1 MAFTPLW
8 SSNCRNMKKGLFW
21 LIASKYFM
29 LFFKLLSL
37 FHQYFALLQFTY
49 CTHFTDNENGYEDDE
64 NVSPLLRSVSKIST
78 IPEEDPEHDA
88 YSQAGAGQLEA
99 CRTPL
104 GSAHH
109 LRPLARAVQV
119 PNRIRRLRSRA
130 VGANSKKV
138 WYTGSTDRS
147 FNSKCSKRFE
157 TKDLEQDAVH
167 YYYYRSL
174 PAIQTRERYLPS
186 ITSSLENIES
196 PTKLPNVVSPSK
208 KRNELLLL

>member
-1 MAFTPLW
+1 MEQLSKHENHF
-8 SSNCRNMKKGLFW
+8 FW
-21 LIASKYFM
+21 LITNKY
-29 LFFKLLSL
+29 LLLSL
-37 FHQYFALLQFTY
+37 FN
-49 CTHFTDNENGYEDDE
+49 CHFTDNENGYEDDE

-88 YSQAGAGQLEA
+88 LSQAGAGQEA

-109 LRPLARAVQV
+109 LRPLARAIQV

-157 TKDLEQDAVH
+157 TKDLEEDAVH

-196 PTKLPNVVSPSK
+196 PTKLPNVVSPTK
-208 KRNELLLL
+208 KRSELLLL

>member
-1 MAFTPLW
+1 
-8 SSNCRNMKKGLFW
+8 MKKGLFW

-49 CTHFTDNENGYEDDE
+49 CNHFTDNENGYEDDE

>member
-1 MAFTPLW
+1 
-8 SSNCRNMKKGLFW
+8 MKTIFW
-21 LIASKYFM
+21 LITIQY
-29 LFFKLLSL
+29 LVVLSL
-37 FHQYFALLQFTY
+37 FICY
-49 CTHFTDNENGYEDDE
+49 FTDNENGYEDDE

-88 YSQAGAGQLEA
+88 LSQAGAGQEA

-109 LRPLARAVQV
+109 LRPLARAIQV

-157 TKDLEQDAVH
+157 TKDLEEDAVH

-196 PTKLPNVVSPSK
+196 PTKLPNVVSPTK
-208 KRNELLLL
+208 KRSELLLL

>member
-1 MAFTPLW
+1 M
-8 SSNCRNMKKGLFW
+8 
-21 LIASKYFM
+21 SKQGKRGPFSTANY
-29 LFFKLLSL
+29 LPAKYLLSL
-37 FHQYFALLQFTY
+37 F
-49 CTHFTDNENGYEDDE
+49 TDAENGLDDEE

-88 YSQAGAGQLEA
+88 LSLAGQEA

-104 GSAHH
+104 GSAHQ
-109 LRPLARAVQV
+109 LRPLARAIQV

-130 VGANSKKV
+130 AGGSAGSTSKKV

-157 TKDLEQDAVH
+157 TKDLEEDAVH

-174 PAIQTRERYLPS
+174 PAIPTRDRYLPS
-186 ITSSLENIES
+186 ITSSVENIES
-196 PTKLPNVVSPSK
+196 PTKLPNVVSPTK

>member
-1 MAFTPLW
+1 MEQQLSKHEKGPFLANCKQIFHAVFQIAFT
-8 SSNCRNMKKGLFW
+8 FQ
-21 LIASKYFM
+21 
-29 LFFKLLSL
+29 
-37 FHQYFALLQFTY
+37 QYFALLQFTY

-196 PTKLPNVVSPSK
+196 RPF
-208 KRNELLLL
+208 

>member
-1 MAFTPLW
+1 
-8 SSNCRNMKKGLFW
+8 
-21 LIASKYFM
+21 M

-37 FHQYFALLQFTY
+37 FHQYFAVVTIYRF
-49 CTHFTDNENGYEDDE
+49 THFTDNENGYEDDE